1 MEKECFKCKKC
12 DICFPTSR
20 KLRTHSQTMHP
31 KNPKEV
37 KPGIIC
43 KIKACGQSFES
54 ADALAKHQQEPHYKC
69 DCGEAYHKPNELL
82 RHKREDY
89 CRYLV
94 CERCDINYLDAEPAK
109 RHTYAKDHYRS
120 CSERSFVCD
129 KCGFRTHTA
138 NLLKRHQQIHTAER
152 VQKRELSRLNFLG
165 GISNWNSLSNWS
177 NYIRLNLIGLECSN
191 IILKS
196 FLSQNRI
203 TKTKSEKFPV

>member
-1 MEKECFKCKKC
+1 MIQLLGKK
-12 DICFPTSR
+12 I
-20 KLRTHSQTMHP
+20 SQ
-31 KNPKEV
+31 
-37 KPGIIC
+37 
-43 KIKACGQSFES
+43 
-54 ADALAKHQQEPHYKC
+54 
-69 DCGEAYHKPNELL
+69 KPNELL

-165 GISNWNSLSNWS
+165 GISN
-177 NYIRLNLIGLECSN
+177 
-191 IILKS
+191 
-196 FLSQNRI
+196 
-203 TKTKSEKFPV
+203 